1 MFMRLSESIFRLV
14 IFSIILGFTI
24 FIIPNISSAQ
34 VFPRIE
40 IPSSMT
46 PVGSGARA
54 LGMGGAFIAVADD
67 ATAASWNPGGLT
79 QLETPEVSVVGA
91 YFDRTESNNFGTNTS
106 ANDEQNIANYN
117 INYLSAAYPF
127 TFLNRNMI
135 VSASHQYLYDFS
147 RELEYPN
154 SYSDISTT
162 YNATGDVHHEGGLSA
177 IGIAYGIQVTPRF
190 SFGITFNFWQD
201 GVYDNELK
209 MDVNERG
216 TGSASGNYYISNI
229 QYIDTYSY
237 KGFNVNMGALWNI
250 SNQLTFGLVIKTPFT
265 ADLTHKSNLEIEID
279 FPTVPELNQYYQST
293 SEDNV
298 ELDIPMSY
306 GIGFAYRFSDNLTAS
321 FDIYRTE
328 WDDFTLTNED
338 GDETSPITG
347 EPIEEADIDPT
358 NQIRTGI
365 EYLHITNTYVIP
377 VRGGLFYDPAPADGG
392 SDAFYGYSFGTGFAK
407 GKIVFDIAYQYRF
420 GKDVAEFILE
430 EFEFSQDMR
439 EHTIYAS
446 IIYHF

>member
-1 MFMRLSESIFRLV
+1 MRLSESIFRLV